1 MESSTL
7 PVEVGITAAAT
18 VPFVPSSMTPD
29 FISGSGLRTR
39 HPTERFVISDSS
51 HDLNANGIDD
61 EVTSVIRS
69 SMPPPPILTA
79 AIATTIIAGAT
90 SAPVHESGVRQVQPS
105 IFRDSASLSM
115 AEDDVA
121 GPSQPVGIEL
131 SAGSFYVS
139 QDMDPETLRQV
150 YIPKWNV
157 INDSVLDDPDVYR
170 EAEAAEAIHLSGQI
184 ADVEAV
190 EATRVNE
197 LKDLKEKEADLE
209 GRDLSNLQLSCDEL
223 SVKASSLEFEKEK
236 LVDQVSALET
246 TCSGLYLDAELM
258 RMALHLDEE
267 FYPCYL
273 TTIAGQ
279 KWILSRRLR
288 LVVMKCLQSPE
299 YLAALGGA
307 IGFAAYDPATEE
319 NYVAAVNALRAV
331 DFPFLAQLA
340 SHKDSSMSDLMD
352 LLCLEGPAAEAPEAE
367 QLQPLLDQTYAFP
380 NHRLQISAEFSTL
393 WLLMPGSYSCAAI
406 AGT

>member
-1 MESSTL
+1 SGLPPKNLREDHGTSGIGANTGGKSVAALQSLLESSTL

-18 VPFVPSSMTPD
+18 VSFVTSSMTPD

-170 EAEAAEAIHLSGQI
+170 GMIDHLAPPGFFS
-184 ADVEAV
+184 
-190 EATRVNE
+190 
-197 LKDLKEKEADLE
+197 
-209 GRDLSNLQLSCDEL
+209 QLR
-223 SVKASSLEFEKEK
+223 
-236 LVDQVSALET
+236 
-246 TCSGLYLDAELM
+246 G
-258 RMALHLDEE
+258 
-267 FYPCYL
+267 
-273 TTIAGQ
+273 
-279 KWILSRRLR
+279 
-288 LVVMKCLQSPE
+288 
-299 YLAALGGA
+299 
-307 IGFAAYDPATEE
+307 
-319 NYVAAVNALRAV
+319 
-331 DFPFLAQLA
+331 
-340 SHKDSSMSDLMD
+340 MD
-352 LLCLEGPAAEAPEAE
+352 YE
-367 QLQPLLDQTYAFP
+367 QLLT
-380 NHRLQISAEFSTL
+380 EFNV
-393 WLLMPGSYSCAAI
+393 
-406 AGT
+406 GTVR